1 LKELGI
7 SAHHIAQE
15 HSFVPEMW
23 QRLVKPDVLIYLD
36 VSYDVSMRRRPLNL
50 SPQEFSEQVHRLRH
64 AREHADLYLM
74 TDDMTIPQVLQ
85 VVRDFLEKGKLS
97 S

>member
-1 LKELGI
+1 
-7 SAHHIAQE
+7 
-15 HSFVPEMW
+15 
-23 QRLVKPDVLIYLD
+23 VLIYLD